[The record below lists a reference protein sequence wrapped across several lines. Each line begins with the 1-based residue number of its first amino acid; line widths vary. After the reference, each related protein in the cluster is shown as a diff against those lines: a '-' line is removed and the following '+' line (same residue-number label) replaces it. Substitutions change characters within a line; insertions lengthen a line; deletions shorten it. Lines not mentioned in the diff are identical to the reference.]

1 MKLSMKMMSK
11 IFLLLKMS
19 CKDMSPLI
27 SENMDHSLPLFDRW
41 KIRLHLTMCKF
52 CRYYQEQLEVLRKLS
67 RYLGQEDF
75 QTHKTGFL
83 SQARKEKIKRILKS
97 QNSE

>member
-1 MKLSMKMMSK
+1 MKRMSK
-11 IFLLLKMS
+11 ILFLLKMS

-41 KIRLHLTMCKF
+41 KMRLHLAICKF

-67 RYLGQEDF
+67 RYLGQEDV
-75 QTHKTGFL
+75 QILRTGSL
-83 SQARKEKIKRILKS
+83 SQARKEKIKRLLKG